1 MATSLSIAGREYP
14 PVEVTIEPDRVAAFA
29 RSLGTDPAAGVP
41 PTYAV
46 VYTWEATAPQ
56 ILGDASAGIELANL
70 IHTDQEFDWTRQ
82 PRVGETALP
91 VVSPEKLLVV
101 VVLKKLLLGFDH
113 VPAPSVT
120 AANEPGETVELHS
133 NALPEFELTFR
144 TVEVAPTFSTNW
156 KAVPKPDESSTSEAG
171 LPVSAE

>member
-14 PVEVTIEPDRVAAFA
+14 PVEVTLEPDRVAAFA
-29 RSLGTDPAAGVP
+29 RSLGTDPAGGVP

-82 PRVGETALP
+82 PRVGET
-91 VVSPEKLLVV
+91 VVARSRVAGDAHRRGVRFLTIETE
-101 VVLKKLLLGFDH
+101 
-113 VPAPSVT
+113 VT
-120 AANEPGETVELHS
+120 AAGEPLC
-133 NALPEFELTFR
+133 R
-144 TVEVAPTFSTNW
+144 STARLLV
-156 KAVPKPDESSTSEAG
+156 KADG
-171 LPVSAE
+171 GQ